1 MRKRVGSMLM
11 VLVLVL
17 IGVMPVCASEFKE
30 EALESIVY
38 VEEDIVVNGEYIG
51 AARGTGFFVGK
62 KGQDPQYLV
71 TNYHV
76 IEAFVY
82 AGGGQ
87 PDSQSRLYVAFD
99 QNDVEEA
106 YVVEYNDKMDVALL
120 RLAKATSKRKPLTI
134 EGTYSVGGQVYAVG
148 FPGLSDEVINA
159 TSSFSMDDASVTS
172 GTINRILTESGTGR
186 RLIQMDTPIF
196 GGNSGGPLVNANGNV
211 IGINTMKAAESE
223 NMNYAV
229 SMEEVIPILDRNNVP
244 YDYVDDSQPDPDP
257 EPTVPDSPEPV
268 PVPEPDRSPVVVI
281 AIVAGVVVAAGIVVV
296 IVMKGKKTPPAPAPV
311 AQQPAQPRRSPVIY
325 SISPQ
330 HGGMKVQVEGKQ
342 IQIGRDPSTCQIAF
356 REGTPGVSK
365 HHCQVSW
372 DASRGEFVLMDMK
385 SSYGTFLSNG
395 QKINPGAAYYI
406 RPGDSFYVGDR
417 ANEIRTEY

>member
-1 MRKRVGSMLM
+1 MLM
-11 VLVLVL
+11 VLVLAL
-17 IGVMPVCASEFKE
+17 IGVMPVCASEFKQ

-244 YDYVDDSQPDPDP
+244 YDYVDGSQPDPV
-257 EPTVPDSPEPV
+257 PTVPDSPEPV

-296 IVMKGKKTPPAPAPV
+296 IVMKGKKNPPAPAPV
-311 AQQPAQPRRSPVIY
+311 AQQAAQQPAQPRRSPVIY
-325 SISPQ
+325 SVSPQ

>member
-1 MRKRVGSMLM
+1 MRKRIGSMLM

-17 IGVMPVCASEFKE
+17 FCAMPVCASEFKQE
-30 EALESIVY
+30 VLESIVY
-38 VEEDIVVNGEYIG
+38 VEEDIVIDGEYIG

-186 RLIQMDTPIF
+186 RLIQMDAPIF
-196 GGNSGGPLVNANGNV
+196 GGNSGGPLVDANGNV
-211 IGINTMKAAESE
+211 IGVNTMKAAESE
-223 NMNYAV
+223 NMSYAV
-229 SMEEVIPILDRNNVP
+229 SMEEVMPILDHNNVP
-244 YDYVDDSQPDPDP
+244 YDYVDSSQPDP
-257 EPTVPDSPEPV
+257 
-268 PVPEPDRSPVVVI
+268 PEPDRSPVVVI
-281 AIVAGVVVAAGIVVV
+281 AIVAGVIVAAGIVVF

-365 HHCQVSW
+365 HHCQISW
-372 DASRGEFVLMDMK
+372 DASRSEFVLMDMK